1 MLRSIIEF
9 SNKML
14 GRLKSGR
21 QIDVPKGVDD
31 VRVNLGCALSV
42 VEGWVN
48 IDGSL
53 NALIASMPSAVHAVM
68 YGLTGSNQYYT
79 KDEYCSLLSEN
90 IFIHH
95 DLSYGIPLKDDV
107 ADYIYSSHFLEHLY
121 RDDARHLLNESYRV
135 LKKGGVVRI
144 SIPDLEY
151 AIKLYS
157 LGKKDQTLQNYFFVE
172 SDDSYYARHKY
183 MYDFE
188 MLSEIL
194 KDIGFNDIKRCDYQ
208 QGETP
213 DIDILDNRKDES
225 LFVEARK

>member
-157 LGKKDQTLQNYFFVE
+157 LGKKDHNC
-172 SDDSYYARHKY
+172 RH
-183 MYDFE
+183 
-188 MLSEIL
+188 
-194 KDIGFNDIKRCDYQ
+194 G
-208 QGETP
+208 
-213 DIDILDNRKDES
+213 
-225 LFVEARK
+225 